1 MIAQGH
7 DMPIAQRR
15 QVTDVRALRGLAN
28 PIRYRLLGHL
38 LALGAQTASECAAAV
53 GASPSNCSYH
63 LRELERFGL
72 IERAPVE
79 PGADGRDRPWR
90 PAATG
95 LSYGR
100 TDDAGATP
108 AESALSRRLLHAGID
123 LDAELAHRA
132 AVAHDDQPAEW
143 RAAETISTY
152 GLLVTAAEL
161 TAITTAIDAIVR
173 PWIGLTRGDVP
184 TDARP
189 VHLVLEAF
197 LRPLGPGV
205 SADLPSPDVD
215 G

>member
-1 MIAQGH
+1 
-7 DMPIAQRR
+7 MPIEQRR

-38 LALGAQTASECAAAV
+38 MALGAQTASECAAAV
-53 GASPSNCSYH
+53 GATPSNCSYH

-72 IERAPVE
+72 VERAPAA

-100 TDDAGATP
+100 TDGEGGTP
-108 AESALSRRLLHAGID
+108 VEAALSRRLLHAGID
-123 LDAELAHRA
+123 HDAELAHRA
-132 AVAHDDQPAEW
+132 ALAHDDQPIEW
-143 RAAETISTY
+143 QAAETISTY

-161 TAITTAIDAIVR
+161 RAITTAIDAIVR
-173 PWIGLTRGDVP
+173 PWIGLTRNDVP

-197 LRPLGPGV
+197 LRPVGPGASV
-205 SADLPSPDVD
+205 DPFPPDEAR
-215 G
+215 

>member
-95 LSYGR
+95 HCPSLNPQVGV
-100 TDDAGATP
+100 G
-108 AESALSRRLLHAGID
+108 
-123 LDAELAHRA
+123 
-132 AVAHDDQPAEW
+132 
-143 RAAETISTY
+143 
-152 GLLVTAAEL
+152 
-161 TAITTAIDAIVR
+161 TTAR
-173 PWIGLTRGDVP
+173 PPNRDHT
-184 TDARP
+184 
-189 VHLVLEAF
+189 
-197 LRPLGPGV
+197 
-205 SADLPSPDVD
+205 SPSPPRSLDSLSSM
-215 G
+215 GNHEGNPS

>member
-1 MIAQGH
+1 
-7 DMPIAQRR
+7 MPIEQRR

-38 LALGAQTASECAAAV
+38 MALGSQTASECAAAV
-53 GASPSNCSYH
+53 GATPSNCSYH

-72 IERAPVE
+72 VERAPTE
-79 PGADGRDRPWR
+79 PGGDGRDRPWR

-100 TDDAGATP
+100 TNDQGATP
-108 AESALSRRLLHAGID
+108 LEAELSRRLVHAGID

-132 AVAHDDQPAEW
+132 AVVHDDQPAEW

-173 PWIGLTRGDVP
+173 PWIGLTRSDIP
-184 TDARP
+184 SEARP

-197 LRPLGPGV
+197 LRPIGPDTA
-205 SADLPSPDVD
+205 SDSSSPDAA